1 MSNTLK
7 SWTDTDRLRWLL
19 AEELLPEG
27 FNNVSKDIYEFAFEV
42 AEEAG
47 RDEPTDEDFL
57 EALRRLLDC
66 AIDGGGG

>member
-1 MSNTLK
+1 MSDTPK
-7 SWTDTDRLRWLL
+7 PWTDTDRLRWLL
-19 AEELLPEG
+19 EEELLPEG

-47 RDEPTDEDFL
+47 RYEPTDEDFL

-66 AIDGGGG
+66 AMGEGGD